1 MAKQTNDQKI
11 LKALEN
17 GPMTQAELAKAT
29 KIRTVYQKVA
39 YMVKKGTVVKDGKM
53 VKLPIAIDTA
63 DKVDGKQMS
72 EMVHK
77 ATKRADSTLL
87 EYFKSE
93 SQRVIDEIETRL
105 VWHSYIMSQLD
116 KLRSEG

>member
-29 KIRTVYQKVA
+29 KIRTVYQKIA
-39 YMVKKGTVVKDGKM
+39 YMAKKGTVVRDGKM
-53 VKLPIAIDTA
+53 VKLPIAVDIT

-72 EMVHK
+72 ELVHK

-87 EYFKSE
+87 EYFETERDRLIK
-93 SQRVIDEIETRL
+93 EIEIRL
-105 VWHSYIMSQLD
+105 NEYAYVLTQID

>member
-11 LKALEN
+11 LTALEN

-29 KIRTVYQKVA
+29 KIRAVYQKVA

-53 VKLPIAIDTA
+53 VKLPIAIDTT
-63 DKVDGKQMS
+63 DKLNGKQVS
-72 EMVHK
+72 ELVHK

-87 EYFKSE
+87 EYFETERDRLIK
-93 SQRVIDEIETRL
+93 EIEIRL
-105 VWHSYIMSQLD
+105 NEYAYVMTQID

>member
-1 MAKQTNDQKI
+1 
-11 LKALEN
+11 
-17 GPMTQAELAKAT
+17 
-29 KIRTVYQKVA
+29 
-39 YMVKKGTVVKDGKM
+39 MVKKGTVVKDGKM
-53 VKLPIAIDTA
+53 VKLPIAIDIT

-87 EYFKSE
+87 EYFEEERDRLIK
-93 SQRVIDEIETRL
+93 EIEVRL
-105 VWHSYIMSQLD
+105 NEYAYVLTQID

>member
-1 MAKQTNDQKI
+1 MKKQTNDQKI

-39 YMVKKGTVVKDGKM
+39 YMVKKGTLVKEGKM
-53 VKLPIAIDTA
+53 VKLPVAIDTT
-63 DKVDGKQMS
+63 DKLDGKQVS
-72 EMVHK
+72 EAVYK
-77 ATKRADSTLL
+77 STKRSDSTLL
-87 EYFKSE
+87 EYFETE
-93 SQRVIDEIETRL
+93 SDRIVREIEIRL
-105 VWHSYIMSQLD
+105 NEYAYVMTQID